1 MIQHREKSS
10 FRDAKDANSIYNTTI
25 GTHQYILNWSF
36 SNVHMKNST
45 GHQNFHISSS
55 SAPSTIDSVLEFNN
69 ITAIL
74 GDLNVGIY
82 IQGIR
87 FVNLD
92 SMTLTFQLEIC
103 NNNQP
108 SGTSSKVEMFEIYQ
122 GYQDFRLENF
132 TFHDSPFHTAYKSN
146 HGSYGGYSHTIK
158 NGSIYNLVSN
168 LSSSNSSSITT
179 SSYPYYV
186 GSSSDSTWEF
196 FKNSA
201 NLSIENV
208 EYFNLF
214 SNVSYTN
221 SANYQMHGD
230 LIVEYL
236 IQTHLKAFV

>member
-1 MIQHREKSS
+1 MCIWQTLR
-10 FRDAKDANSIYNTTI
+10 
-25 GTHQYILNWSF
+25 
-36 SNVHMKNST
+36 
-45 GHQNFHISSS
+45 HQNFHIVVVP
-55 SAPSTIDSVLEFNN
+55 PSTIDSVLEFNN

-87 FVNLD
+87 FRDLRFND
-92 SMTLTFQLEIC
+92 IDISCPGSC

-122 GYQDFRLENF
+122 GYHDFRLENF

-168 LSSSNSSSITT
+168 LSSSASSPITT
-179 SSYPYYV
+179 STYPYYV

-208 EYFNLF
+208 EFNNLF
-214 SNVSYTN
+214 SNVI
-221 SANYQMHGD
+221 H
-230 LIVEYL
+230 
-236 IQTHLKAFV
+236 